1 MRGRTN
7 TASIVW
13 DDEFGIQYR
22 ICRLDYEEWE
32 DGSFEYRF
40 SPDYHILDMLPMDTV
55 GGIPGLDLGLRR
67 DVYVRRNM
75 EPVFMTERSP
85 SRNRVDVREL
95 MEEVG
100 LDHYDRLEWLI
111 RTETTYAG
119 DRLHVVRYEDPENRS
134 FESVR
139 KKDMAKNIH
148 GMLEAIGAGSTV
160 TVDGTKL
167 SSAETT
173 AVGRSLRMILA
184 SDRLDNPD
192 RPEIPRAGRK
202 KKEMSPKDIEWAH
215 REIRSG
221 TPARK
226 VADAF
231 GVSRA
236 TLYRRMREYGFKK

>member
-1 MRGRTN
+1 MRSRTN
-7 TASIVW
+7 SASIVW

-22 ICRLDYEEWE
+22 ICRLDYEEWG

-55 GGIPGLDLGLRR
+55 GGIPGLDLSLRR

-111 RTETTYAG
+111 RTDTTYAG
-119 DRLHVVRYEDPENRS
+119 DRLHVVRYDEPEDRS
-134 FESVR
+134 FESVK

-148 GMLEAIGAGSTV
+148 EMLAAIGSGSSI
-160 TVDGTKL
+160 TVDGTEL
-167 SSAETT
+167 TSANVT
-173 AVGRSLRMILA
+173 ALGRSLRMILA
-184 SDRLDNPD
+184 SDRLANPD
-192 RPEIPRAGRK
+192 RTKIPRAGRK
-202 KKEMSPKDIEWAH
+202 KKEMSPKNIEWAH
-215 REIRSG
+215 REIGSG

-236 TLYRRMREYGFKK
+236 TLYRRMKEYGYCK